1 MAELADA
8 RGLSPRGETHGS
20 STLPLSIT
28 RTYDITI
35 YMILL
40 WVIVFVVS
48 LVVLVKGADWLLG
61 SSEKIGL
68 AMGLSPFII
77 GVLIVGL
84 GTSFPELISSL
95 VAVFKG
101 VTEIVPANAIG
112 SNIANI
118 LLVVGI
124 SAVVGG
130 RLAVTKN
137 LIDIDL
143 PLLAISTALF
153 VGIAWDRQIV
163 LGESIL
169 LLVLFGIYLAYI
181 IFHREDKQSV
191 EVLPSRVERRKHI
204 TRPKKQVVQKPTVTG
219 KDYLFFVLGLAAL
232 VLGAKYLIDSVVE
245 LSELLS
251 IGVGAISLAAV
262 AVGTSL
268 PELFVSVKAAWQKK
282 PEIALGNIFGSNVF
296 NLLLVVGIPG
306 LFKTLTLDE
315 QTFSLGLPVLVAATL
330 LFIIS
335 GISRRIHIYEGAMYI
350 VIYVFFIGKLFGFL

>member
-204 TRPKKQVVQKPTVTG
+204 TRPKKQVVQKPKVTG